1 MPVHVTSTLHLSCVL
16 FFGPP
21 IKHEIFNQILTL
33 RHELALNTKTS
44 PWQTADVMPFRVFSR
59 GNKIAINQE
68 FLKKAAKLS
77 NAVPLCRQRE
87 MGMGCEALTAIISSD
102 KNNSSFLP
110 NTTLSQT
117 LKQSPQKLEHVK
129 NLKNND
135 YKLIYQPGN
144 TARNSCYSRTV
155 RNKFKS

>member
-1 MPVHVTSTLHLSCVL
+1 
-16 FFGPP
+16 
-21 IKHEIFNQILTL
+21 
-33 RHELALNTKTS
+33 
-44 PWQTADVMPFRVFSR
+44 
-59 GNKIAINQE
+59 
-68 FLKKAAKLS
+68 
-77 NAVPLCRQRE
+77 
-87 MGMGCEALTAIISSD
+87 MGMGCEAFTAVISSD

-129 NLKNND
+129 KLKNNY

-144 TARNSCYSRTV
+144 TARNSYYSRTV